1 VFPGDVVQ
9 GWLAGWRENP
19 TVLVREFAM
28 SRYAREMSMSDRYAL
43 VTDAS
48 YTSSHYSDSFNQ
60 LLYTKPR
67 MINGQLQVTW

>member
-1 VFPGDVVQ
+1 M
-9 GWLAGWRENP
+9 
-19 TVLVREFAM
+19 T
-28 SRYAREMSMSDRYAL
+28 MSDHYAL